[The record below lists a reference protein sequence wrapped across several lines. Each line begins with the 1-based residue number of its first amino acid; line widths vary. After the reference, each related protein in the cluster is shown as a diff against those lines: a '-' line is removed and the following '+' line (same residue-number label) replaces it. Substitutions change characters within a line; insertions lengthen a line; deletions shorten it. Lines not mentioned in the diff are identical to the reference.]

1 MHRRAAESADRIV
14 TVHVQLFSHLRDAAG
29 VSELDLE
36 LPDSSTVAD
45 LLHQLYARTPALR
58 SWDGSI
64 LIGAGVEFVGRDYL
78 LRPDEQVAIM
88 PPVQGG

>member
-1 MHRRAAESADRIV
+1 MHRRAAERADRIV
-14 TVHVQLFSHLRDAAG
+14 TVHVQLFSHLRDAAA

-45 LLHQLYARTPALR
+45 LLDKLYARTPALR
-58 SWDGSI
+58 SWDSSI
-64 LIGAGVEFVGRDYL
+64 LIGAGVEFVDRDHVVH
-78 LRPDEQVAIM
+78 PGEQIAIM